1 MAQVAGLEFSTS
13 AMLGQMASV
22 PAPFL
27 RPLEYVLELLEA
39 SPSLYRP
46 ITQADLAAGFPPP
59 DWCLPLHMEL
69 TKCDA
74 LTANEAEQPPPTGAG
89 AALPP
94 RTEAE
99 IAAAL
104 SGAPYWYVVTGDM
117 PSLDLC
123 VDTIASAVKFCF
135 FYQKVDQLVPIRDLA
150 PVTALVHLPINLTS
164 QSHFPMCLLISPPKV
179 PGPQILRGPG
189 KV

>member
-69 TKCDA
+69 AKCDA
-74 LTANEAEQPPPTGAG
+74 LTANAAEQPPPMGAG

-104 SGAPYWYVVTGDM
+104 SGAPYWYVLSSVQVCYFYLAS
-117 PSLDLC
+117 PSSFFHQ
-123 VDTIASAVKFCF
+123 SAGSGHCTCS
-135 FYQKVDQLVPIRDLA
+135 PSN
-150 PVTALVHLPINLTS
+150 VHLPIAS
-164 QSHFPMCLLISPPKV
+164 SPPKGAWSTNSPRTRPSV
-179 PGPQILRGPG
+179 TSTGRP
-189 KV
+189 VT